1 MKSQCTE
8 YQKRIWG
15 LFFGDLNSTERRELE
30 EHLTSCPQC
39 HSERARYAETLDKL
53 KLVEEEPVPGHFFVH
68 PMDERLSIR
77 EFFMRLRPT
86 SQILTLTTGAVILL
100 LGIAALSQLKVQV
113 NRGGFS
119 LNFGSNGV
127 DAVALKQEIIQA
139 ADAKSRESKAALI
152 QEIRTEIAQS
162 RSDLSR
168 QQRAELR
175 AVLLDLNARLNGR
188 IAQTEKNLKEDSRK
202 IIADLYQAVSRQ
214 QVRNLD
220 IINLRFESAE
230 FSNAIKERQ
239 TDEILNTLLQ
249 DAELRL
255 R

>member
-1 MKSQCTE
+1 MKFQCTE

-15 LFFGDLNSTERRELE
+15 LLLGDLNSTERRELE

-53 KLVEEEPVPGHFFVH
+53 KLVEEEPVPRHFFVH
-68 PMDERLSIR
+68 PMDERIGIR

-86 SQILTLTTGAVILL
+86 SQILTLTIGVAILL

-127 DAVALKQEIIQA
+127 DAATLKEEILQA
-139 ADAKSRESKAALI
+139 ADARSRESKVALI

-162 RSDLSR
+162 SSDLSR
-168 QQRAELR
+168 QQRAELE
-175 AVLLDLNARLNGR
+175 AVLSDLNARFNGR
-188 IAQTEKNLKEDSRK
+188 IAQTEKSLKADSRK
-202 IIADLYQAVSRQ
+202 TIADLYQAVSRQ
-214 QVRNLD
+214 QIRDLD
-220 IINLRFESAE
+220 IIDLRFETAE

-239 TDEILNTLLQ
+239 TDEILKTLLQ